1 MSRVNNNAEVAVKPP
16 SSRLN
21 QPGWIQWNEIRI
33 QTQSETEWAAAW
45 KWLEE
50 ANSNKRRI
58 PFVVF
63 IAFYYS
69 AELVINVEET
79 LRQRAPTKATGR
91 GPRLK
96 HFFYFFIFTY
106 FFFVYS
112 FKRKFPSYSSA
123 SSVSS
128 GLPFTATPPPLP
140 RRTIRRTTRGN
151 HKQLKGN
158 KILSPWGFFSGFFRD
173 SLGIL

>member
-96 HFFYFFIFTY
+96 HFLIFLFYFF
-106 FFFVYS
+106 FFLYILLKENFLHILLLLLFLLVC
-112 FKRKFPSYSSA
+112 PS
-123 SSVSS
+123 
-128 GLPFTATPPPLP
+128 PLP
-140 RRTIRRTTRGN
+140 LRRYPEEQSEELPEATTN
-151 HKQLKGN
+151 
-158 KILSPWGFFSGFFRD
+158 S
-173 SLGIL
+173 